1 MSIQKSEKQQYDTDP
16 ATVQNAIHQLLEQIS
31 KRDQKILWGN
41 SEKTAVL
48 QVLAEKEKA
57 MAENLAEKERALAE
71 KDAVLRYT
79 QGQLNDILN
88 SKAWKVAAWMQRM
101 RLILVPPE
109 SRRARILG
117 KALNMVSLPLKK
129 SR

>member
-1 MSIQKSEKQQYDTDP
+1 MSIKKSEKQQYDTDP

-48 QVLAEKEKA
+48 GALAENEKA
-57 MAENLAEKERALAE
+57 LAENEKALAE

-101 RLILVPPE
+101 RLILVPPD

-117 KALNMVSLPLKK
+117 KAWNMVSLPLKK

>member
-1 MSIQKSEKQQYDTDP
+1 MSIQKSEKQQHDTDP
-16 ATVQNAIHQLLEQIS
+16 ASVQKAIHQLLEQIS
-31 KRDQKILWGN
+31 KRDQKILWGH
-41 SEKTAVL
+41 SEKAAVL
-48 QVLAEKEKA
+48 RALSEKEK
-57 MAENLAEKERALAE
+57 ALAE

-79 QGQLNDILN
+79 QGQLSDILN

-117 KALNMVSLPLKK
+117 KALNIVSLPLKK
-129 SR
+129 PRED

>member
-16 ATVQNAIHQLLEQIS
+16 ATVQKAIHQLLEQIS

-48 QVLAEKEKA
+48 RALAEKEK
-57 MAENLAEKERALAE
+57 ALAE

-79 QGQLNDILN
+79 QGQLSDILN

-117 KALNMVSLPLKK
+117 KALNIVSLPLKK